1 MTRNA
6 LLRHLDYPGRHKS
19 GRMNRAGGLHMAED
33 GLPAIIYNILDLGLP
48 LVHINA
54 LYAVREPDT
63 CSAAVRVFFVIPLYF
78 HAAALCTIV
87 PELGITHVSALDTPC
102 ICTLM
107 QISRKY
113 RDLLLRLF
121 RRPNLRSGCCYIIA
135 LYTSTHGLIHI
146 YNNMM
151 SRLD

>member
-1 MTRNA
+1 
-6 LLRHLDYPGRHKS
+6 
-19 GRMNRAGGLHMAED
+19 MAED

-87 PELGITHVSALDTPC
+87 PELGITHVLALTHPAYARLC
-102 ICTLM
+102 RYHANTGICFLGCFEDQTYDL
-107 QISRKY
+107 
-113 RDLLLRLF
+113 DAATLLLCIP
-121 RRPNLRSGCCYIIA
+121 RRMG
-135 LYTSTHGLIHI
+135 
-146 YNNMM
+146 
-151 SRLD
+151 